1 MDPRDAWRDVEVL
14 LVDGNNLLHAV
25 AGDAGP
31 GPLRGLLARIAA
43 AVPRSIAT
51 TVVLDG
57 PPDPGAPSRMRVRPG
72 LLVRHAGRIG
82 ADALLVHLVEEHP
95 YLERAGVVVVTNDV
109 ALGDHVRKAGGRIRP
124 VAWLQARLEAWP
136 SAPSAPGSSIA
147 GPRPRRAGPAGGASG
162 TTSDHARPPAGS
174 GTPRRTGSP
183 GGSPATGEQDD
194 EREPWRP
201 GRGATRKRG
210 NPRRAP
216 RGER

>member
-1 MDPRDAWRDVEVL
+1 MDPRDAWRDVAVL

-31 GPLRGLLARIAA
+31 GPLRGLLARVAA
-43 AVPRSIAT
+43 AVPRTIDA

-82 ADALLVHLVEEHP
+82 ADALLVDLVEERP
-95 YLERAGVVVVTNDV
+95 YLERAGIVVITNDA
-109 ALGDHVRKAGGRIRP
+109 ALGEHVRKAGGRTRP
-124 VAWLQARLEAWP
+124 VAWLSTRLEAWP
-136 SAPSAPGSSIA
+136 SAPAAPGSTIG
-147 GPRPRRAGPAGGASG
+147 GPRPRPGGPAGGSLDRARRRRGPPSG
-162 TTSDHARPPAGS
+162 T
-174 GTPRRTGSP
+174 GTPRPEGSP
-183 GGSPATGEQDD
+183 GQPPTAGEED
-194 EREPWRP
+194 EERHPWRP

-216 RGER
+216 RGDR